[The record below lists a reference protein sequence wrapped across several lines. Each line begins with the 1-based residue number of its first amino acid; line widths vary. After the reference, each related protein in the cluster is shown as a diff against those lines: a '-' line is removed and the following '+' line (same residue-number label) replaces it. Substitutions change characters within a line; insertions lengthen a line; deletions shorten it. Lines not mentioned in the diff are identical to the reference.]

1 MKTRSPIRN
10 KALAEA
16 VRRAGGQTQLASL
29 LGVRQSTL
37 REWLVVN
44 GKPVAE
50 KCPDIERH
58 TGVRCEDLRPDVFG
72 ALSRLRAS
80 ARRSQPVR
88 AA

>member
-16 VRRAGGQTQLASL
+16 VRRAGGQTKLAGL

-37 REWLVVN
+37 REWLVIN
-44 GKPVAE
+44 GNPDAA
-50 KCPDIERH
+50 KCPEIERH

-72 ALSRLRAS
+72 TLAKLRAS
-80 ARRSQPVR
+80 RHRAGAR

>member
-44 GKPVAE
+44 GKPVPE
-50 KCPDIERH
+50 KCPEIERH
-58 TGVRCEDLRPDVFG
+58 TGVRCEALRPDVFG
-72 ALSRLRAS
+72 ALSRLRAGS
-80 ARRSQPVR
+80 RRAPPVR